1 MKKILLSLT
10 ISLSA
15 ICSIGAQTL
24 DTDKQLAYCHQQVGK
39 ALKSLQPYDYNMM
52 PRNILK
58 GQTRWN
64 CRKAKAQEWC
74 SGFWS
79 GILWMDYGCMQ
90 GAGSK
95 EKEAGRKEIRKAA
108 EGYTQAMTFLEKEP
122 VFDHDLGFLVINS
135 FLKGYEQTGND
146 EYKRIAL
153 VAADSLTTIFNAK
166 VETVSGLD
174 PDKFDS
180 VINGKPVKLYTLRN
194 TNGMEACIT
203 NYGGRVVSLV
213 VPDKNG
219 KPTDVVLGFDNIA
232 QYADT
237 LNSPTDYGSS
247 VGRYANRIQNGTFIL
262 NKKTYRLRQ
271 NDGTNCLHGG
281 GNTGWMNKPYDAK
294 QIGDSILQLT
304 INAEDGEN
312 GFPGKVTAITTYKLT
327 DDNTFDI
334 TWEATTNKPTI
345 INQTNHNYY
354 NLSGDFTQP
363 MYDMIL
369 YVNADNFTPS
379 DKTYI
384 PTGEI
389 KAVEGTPMDFR
400 TPHAIGDSI
409 RSQYDQIQNAT
420 GYDHNFCL
428 NTYKDGCGD
437 DSQVCASLYSPKS
450 GIFMEMYTNE
460 PGLQVYSGNF
470 QGVGREADITR
481 KHGLKYPQHVSVCLE
496 SQKFPDS
503 PNHKEWAQ
511 PTLKPGETYHSH
523 AAYKFSIK

>member
-166 VETVSGLD
+166 VGTILSWPRHVKDYGGHNTIMDNMMNLELLFWAAENGGSPLLKDIAISHATTTMRNHFRPDGSCYHVAVYDTLTGDFIRGVTHQGYADHSMWARGQSWAIYGYTMVYRYTHDPIFLSFAQKVTDIYLKRLRETSDDMVPLWDMDD
-174 PDKFDS
+174 PRGIEAPKDAS
-180 VINGKPVKLYTLRN
+180 A
-194 TNGMEACIT
+194 ACI
-203 NYGGRVVSLV
+203 VASAL
-213 VPDKNG
+213 
-219 KPTDVVLGFDNIA
+219 LELS
-232 QYADT
+232 QYLD
-237 LNSPTDYGSS
+237 GWR
-247 VGRYANRIQNGTFIL
+247 G
-262 NKKTYRLRQ
+262 KTYR
-271 NDGTNCLHGG
+271 
-281 GNTGWMNKPYDAK
+281 DA
-294 QIGDSILQLT
+294 
-304 INAEDGEN
+304 AE
-312 GFPGKVTAITTYKLT
+312 KMLT
-327 DDNTFDI
+327 DLSTEKYQSRDRNVAFLMHSTGHHPANSEIDASI
-334 TWEATTNKPTI
+334 IYADYYYIEA
-345 INQTNHNYY
+345 
-354 NLSGDFTQP
+354 LSR
-363 MYDMIL
+363 L
-369 YVNADNFTPS
+369 
-379 DKTYI
+379 
-384 PTGEI
+384 
-389 KAVEGTPMDFR
+389 KA
-400 TPHAIGDSI
+400 
-409 RSQYDQIQNAT
+409 
-420 GYDHNFCL
+420 L
-428 NTYKDGCGD
+428 N
-437 DSQVCASLYSPKS
+437 
-450 GIFMEMYTNE
+450 E
-460 PGLQVYSGNF
+460 
-470 QGVGREADITR
+470 RR
-481 KHGLKYPQHVSVCLE
+481 
-496 SQKFPDS
+496 
-503 PNHKEWAQ
+503 
-511 PTLKPGETYHSH
+511 
-523 AAYKFSIK
+523 